1 VIRSSRSNG
10 ELQHAAAL
18 GIQLG
23 APATVDFGAVM
34 ARMRQLRARISAA
47 DSAERFRDEK
57 GVDVYLGDARF
68 SAPDRVEVD
77 GQTLPF
83 KCAVIATGARPG
95 APPIPGLSEV
105 GFLTNESVFTLT
117 ARPPRLAVIGA
128 GPIGT
133 ELAQAFQ
140 RLGCA
145 VTLINDTN
153 HVLNRED
160 ADAAEIVQQ
169 ALLRDGVTLRLS
181 ATIVRADRDGRD
193 KILQVRHP
201 GGEEAVR
208 VDEIL
213 VGAGRVPNV
222 DDLGLEAAGVEYD
235 RRRGVTVD
243 DHLRT
248 TNPRIFA
255 AGDVCMEWKFTHAAD
270 FSARI
275 VIQNALF
282 FGRKRL
288 SALHMPWCTYTDPE
302 IAHVGL
308 AEHDAAERGIAI
320 DTYVRP
326 LREVD
331 RAILDGEE
339 DGFVKVHAKKG
350 TGTILGA
357 TIVARHAG
365 DMISEITLAMNAKVG
380 LGSLA
385 NVIHPYPT
393 QADAIRQ
400 VGDLYNRGRLTPTV
414 KRLFRAFLA
423 LRR

>member
-1 VIRSSRSNG
+1 
-10 ELQHAAAL
+10 
-18 GIQLG
+18 
-23 APATVDFGAVM
+23 
-34 ARMRQLRARISAA
+34 
-47 DSAERFRDEK
+47 
-57 GVDVYLGDARF
+57 
-68 SAPDRVEVD
+68 
-77 GQTLPF
+77 
-83 KCAVIATGARPG
+83 
-95 APPIPGLSEV
+95 
-105 GFLTNESVFTLT
+105 
-117 ARPPRLAVIGA
+117 
-128 GPIGT
+128 
-133 ELAQAFQ
+133 
-140 RLGCA
+140 
-145 VTLINDTN
+145 
-153 HVLNRED
+153 
-160 ADAAEIVQQ
+160 
-169 ALLRDGVTLRLS
+169 
-181 ATIVRADRDGRD
+181 
-193 KILQVRHP
+193 
-201 GGEEAVR
+201 
-208 VDEIL
+208 
-213 VGAGRVPNV
+213 
-222 DDLGLEAAGVEYD
+222 
-235 RRRGVTVD
+235 VTVD

-255 AGDVCMEWKFTHAAD
+255 AGDVCMDWKFTHAAD
-270 FSARI
+270 FAARI

-308 AEHDAAERGIAI
+308 AEHDAAKRGIAI

-339 DGFVKVHAKKG
+339 DGFVKVLAKKG

-357 TIVARHAG
+357 TVVARHAG
-365 DMISEITLAMNAKVG
+365 DMISEITLAMTANVG

-400 VGDLYNRGRLTPTV
+400 VGDLYNRTRLTPTV